1 MKIKLLIV
9 PLFFIVLN
17 SCNNTGN
24 VPNTDIDVARA
35 FIKDILEN
43 NFKKAKSLVLDENI
57 NNQYFDLAKKEFESK
72 TKEDL
77 KKYKASD
84 IIINELKNLNDT
96 VTIVNYSNS
105 FKRDIR
111 NEVKVVRVNGQW
123 LVDLKHTFQDFN
135 KEK

>member
-9 PLFFIVLN
+9 TLFFIVLN

>member
-9 PLFFIVLN
+9 PLFFIVLY

-84 IIINELKNLNDT
+84 IIINELKNLNDSI
-96 VTIVNYSNS
+96 TIVNYSNS

-123 LVDLKHTFQDFN
+123 LVDLKHTFQEFN

>member
-9 PLFFIVLN
+9 TLFFIVLN

-24 VPNTDIDVARA
+24 FPNTDIDVARA